1 MEYREQNGFDRLV
14 KILLSIE
21 LWIHFSKVYSINR
34 DQNRNSRNNW
44 LLLEWR
50 EARRAITL

>member
-14 KILLSIE
+14 KILLSI
-21 LWIHFSKVYSINR
+21 FGFTSKVYSINR

-50 EARRAITL
+50 EARRAIRL

>member
-34 DQNRNSRNNW
+34 DQNSRNNW

-50 EARRAITL
+50 EARRAIRL